1 MKNGTNNKSGKYKD
15 TQKMQKPPIMPVR
28 KKPQPPTKQNNHI
41 ISGYFI
47 NQQSYKQ
54 MVIERINTFL
64 YGILGILII
73 TCLVGYYFV
82 TISEVK
88 LNRIQKE
95 TLTLNYENEELQNK
109 LDNLQSYYNVD
120 KTVSKTNMLQR
131 AREIMEL
138 PAQTPPDI
146 KFEKNRK
153 NYMPSWS
160 MGY

>member
-1 MKNGTNNKSGKYKD
+1 MPQQMRKAPIKPVGSKKSQASRSKE
-15 TQKMQKPPIMPVR
+15 
-28 KKPQPPTKQNNHI
+28 NNHI

-54 MVIERINTFL
+54 MVIERINACL
-64 YGILGILII
+64 YCILGILIV

-88 LNRIQKE
+88 LNKIQKE
-95 TLTLNYENEELQNK
+95 TLTLNYENEELQNR

-120 KTVSKTNMLQR
+120 KTVSRTNMLQR

-146 KFEKNRK
+146 KIEKNIR